1 MSELLERF
9 RERFQMWHE
18 ERLHGSSG
26 PPAGY
31 VADTTPH
38 RNRPT
43 RNPLSWAVLGAIVL
57 LLPPYRFREPFDLLL
72 PVSGLVFL
80 AFYFG
85 KSRYAWHVLA
95 AELLIVTPAY
105 VFFAFSWRL
114 QRAMHP
120 WIIWVPII
128 GTVLIAALL
137 FWSRERY
144 FAYLEQRKATAA
156 DERI

>member
-1 MSELLERF
+1 M
-9 RERFQMWHE
+9 
-18 ERLHGSSG
+18 
-26 PPAGY
+26 
-31 VADTTPH
+31 
-38 RNRPT
+38 
-43 RNPLSWAVLGAIVL
+43 LGAIVL

-105 VFFAFSWRL
+105 VFFSFSWRL

>member
-1 MSELLERF
+1 
-9 RERFQMWHE
+9 
-18 ERLHGSSG
+18 
-26 PPAGY
+26 
-31 VADTTPH
+31 
-38 RNRPT
+38 
-43 RNPLSWAVLGAIVL
+43 VLGAIVL

-105 VFFAFSWRL
+105 VFFSFSWRL